1 VSIERIF
8 HCDGPGCE
16 RHVQTVEPRPR
27 AGFVFI
33 SDGDDEF
40 HFCGW
45 DCVLR
50 YASAFEPEVVIPFS
64 NDDAGGVSDA

>member
-8 HCDGPGCE
+8 HCDWRECE
-16 RHVQTVEPRPR
+16 RHVQTASHRPT
-27 AGFVFI
+27 AFI
-33 SDGDDEF
+33 TLTEGTGRSL

-50 YASAFEPEVVIPFS
+50 HAAEKPPAEVIPAA
-64 NDDAGGVSDA
+64 DA